1 LKEEVNMDI
10 EATSIP
16 DIPIPVSR
24 IGLGTW
30 AMGGWQWGGTDDD
43 ESVRTIHVVLERG
56 INLIDTAPAYGFGHS
71 EEVVGRAIAERGHRD
86 QVVIVTK
93 CGLERREDVLF
104 RNGTRSQIIT
114 DVELSLGRLGTD
126 YIDLILVHWPDPLTP
141 YEETAE
147 AVRDLKEAGKVRAV
161 GVSNYSIKAM
171 ERFNDVTGI
180 AAVQPPLNL
189 FERDAEKDLIPWCR
203 ARGISTLTYGALCR
217 GLLGG
222 AIGKGTQFSG
232 DDLRKVDPKFSPPR
246 FEQYLQAVGLLE
258 RYAHER
264 YGTGVLSLAMRWV
277 LDTPGVSVALWGPRH
292 PSELVPIDELMRFHL
307 DDEARAYI
315 DGVLAETIRDPVGPE
330 FMAPP
335 ARPIEES
342 ATQAGAPL

>member
-1 LKEEVNMDI
+1 MDI

-71 EEVVGRAIAERGHRD
+71 EEVVGRAIAERGRRD
-86 QVVIVTK
+86 QLVIVTK
-93 CGLERREDVLF
+93 AGLERRGDALF
-104 RNGTRSQIIT
+104 RNGTRRQIIE

-126 YIDLILVHWPDPLTP
+126 YIDLLLVHWPDPQTR

-147 AVRDLKEAGKVRAV
+147 TLADLKQVGKIRAV
-161 GVSNYSIKAM
+161 GVSNYGIEAM
-171 ERFNDVTGI
+171 ERFNDVIGI
-180 AAVQPPLNL
+180 DAVQPPLNL
-189 FERDAEKDLIPWCR
+189 FERQAERDIIPWCQ
-203 ARGISTLTYGALCR
+203 ARGVATLTYGALCR

-222 AIGKGTQFSG
+222 AIGKGTQFAG
-232 DDLRKVDPKFSPPR
+232 DDLRKLDPKFLPPR
-246 FEQYLQAVGLLE
+246 FEQYLRAVELLE

-264 YGTGVLSLAMRWV
+264 YGTGVLALAMRWV

-307 DDEARAYI
+307 DDDARAYI
-315 DGVLAETIRDPVGPE
+315 DAVLAEAVRDPIGPE
-330 FMAPP
+330 FMAPA
-335 ARPIEES
+335 ARPLEAAS
-342 ATQAGAPL
+342 DAGTAV

>member
-1 LKEEVNMDI
+1 MDI

-30 AMGGWQWGGTDDD
+30 AMGGWQWGGSDDN
-43 ESVRTIHVVLERG
+43 ESVWTIHVVLERG
-56 INLIDTAPAYGFGHS
+56 INLIDTAPAYGFGRS
-71 EEVVGRAIAERGHRD
+71 EEVIGRAIAERGRRD
-86 QVVIVTK
+86 EVVIVTK
-93 CGLERREDVLF
+93 CGLEPRGRVLF
-104 RNGTRSQIIT
+104 RNGTRRQIIE
-114 DVELSLGRLGTD
+114 DVERSLGRLRSD
-126 YIDLILVHWPDPLTP
+126 YIDLCLVHWPDPLTP

-147 AVRDLKEAGKVRAV
+147 ALRDLKDAGKIRAV

-180 AAVQPPLNL
+180 AATQPPLNL
-189 FERDAEKDLIPWCR
+189 FERDAERDLIPWCR
-203 ARGISTLTYGALCR
+203 ARGISALTYGALCR

-222 AIGKGTQFSG
+222 AIGKETRFSG

-264 YGTGVLSLAMRWV
+264 YQAGVLSLAMRWL
-277 LDTPGVSVALWGPRH
+277 LDTPGVSVALWGPRN

-307 DDEARAYI
+307 DDEARGYI

-335 ARPIEES
+335 VRPVE
-342 ATQAGAPL
+342 APAEAASPV

>member
-1 LKEEVNMDI
+1 MEM
-10 EATSIP
+10 EATRIP
-16 DIPIPVSR
+16 DITIPVSR

-43 ESVRTIHVVLERG
+43 ESVRTIHVALERG
-56 INLIDTAPAYGFGHS
+56 VNLIDTAPAYGFGHS
-71 EEVVGRAIAERGHRD
+71 EEVVGRAIAERGHREE
-86 QVVIVTK
+86 VVVVTK
-93 CGLERREDVLF
+93 CGLEPRGEVLF
-104 RNGTRSQIIT
+104 RNGTRNQIIK
-114 DVELSLGRLGTD
+114 DVELSLGRLRTD
-126 YIDLILVHWPDPLTP
+126 YIDLCLVHWPDPLTP

-147 AVRDLKEAGKVRAV
+147 ALRDLKEAGTVRAV
-161 GVSNYSIKAM
+161 GISNYSIKAM

-180 AAVQPPLNL
+180 AAAQPPLNL

-232 DDLRKVDPKFSPPR
+232 DDLRKVDPKFQPPR

-264 YGTGVLSLAMRWV
+264 YQTGVLALSVRWV

-292 PSELVPIDELMRFHL
+292 PSELAPIDEVMRFHL

-335 ARPIEES
+335 ARPTEES
-342 ATQAGAPL
+342 AQASAPL